1 VSSEPLTAHA
11 LWSAPDHPGTQSRAR
26 RSPTDGRVP
35 VSPVAGL
42 TDHPYVGPMAPRI
55 DRRSPVP
62 LWAQVLEDLR
72 GQVASGAIVGR
83 FPTDAELM
91 ERYGVSRHT
100 VRDAVNRLLQEGLL
114 DRQRGRGTFVR
125 STAIEQPLGA
135 LYSLFRSIEDQGF
148 EQRSVVRALERRTD
162 AEAAAVLGLG
172 ARSALVFLERLRLAD
187 DEPVALDCSWLPADV
202 AGPLLG
208 VDFERTS
215 LYQQLAAR
223 CGVSPTR
230 GSERIRPELPT
241 PEQRRVLEVAA
252 RQPVFAIE
260 RVAFA
265 GDRPLEWRH
274 SVVRGDRYAFIARW
288 EGRDEVHGGLE
299 ADTPA
304 RSSGS

>member
-1 VSSEPLTAHA
+1 
-11 LWSAPDHPGTQSRAR
+11 
-26 RSPTDGRVP
+26 
-35 VSPVAGL
+35 VSPVAGM
-42 TDHPYVGPMAPRI
+42 TDHPYVGPVAPRI

-72 GQVASGAIVGR
+72 AQVASGAIAGR

-91 ERYGVSRHT
+91 ERYDVSRHT

-162 AEAAAVLGLG
+162 AEAAAVLGVRL
-172 ARSALVFLERLRLAD
+172 RSPLVFLERLRLAD

-202 AGPLLG
+202 ADPLLE

-215 LYQQLAAR
+215 LYHELAAR

-241 PEQRRVLEVAA
+241 PEQRRVLKVAG

-274 SVVRGDRYAFIARW
+274 SVVRGDRYSFVARW

-299 ADTPA
+299 PDTPA
-304 RSSGS
+304 RSPGS